1 MKINIASLS
10 AILISAAIFTGCLKD
25 NGFEN
30 QEYGI
35 KNPSGGSLGI
45 SFPESPEKDF
55 AIDALNTAQTVTL
68 CNLNLEADQ
77 PAPTD
82 VHVNLVMNPTLISTY
97 NSANGTSLVT
107 LPTSRYTMNMKITI
121 PKGGRLGDVQ
131 ISVPNASLIDPTLSY
146 AMGLSIAS
154 VDEAGYTI
162 ASNLKNILL
171 LISVK
176 NKYDGTYVLKS
187 KLLDWENNT
196 PFNISNQPFTWP
208 GSTASYGSI
217 LMITAGPSSVKMFD
231 DWGFGTYIHPIRTT
245 TPSWSGFGSTE
256 PKFTFDVTTNALTA
270 ATNDFV
276 NPSNGRAFKV
286 NTAVTTSRWD
296 PVTKNIY
303 AAIIMTQPGRSDLQ
317 IFDTLVYV
325 GPR

>member
-10 AILISAAIFTGCLKD
+10 ALLISAAMFTSCLKD
-25 NGFEN
+25 NGFEE
-30 QEYGI
+30 QKYGI
-35 KNPSGGSLGI
+35 KDPSGVSLGI

-55 AIDALNTAQTVTL
+55 AIDALNTAQTVTM

-77 PAPTD
+77 PAPAD
-82 VHVNLVMNPTLISTY
+82 VNVNLVLNPTLISAY
-97 NSANGTSLVT
+97 NTANGTSLVS
-107 LPTSRYTMNMKITI
+107 LPTSSYTMNMKVKI
-121 PKGGRLGDVQ
+121 PKGARMGDVS

-154 VDEAGYTI
+154 IDESGYTI
-162 ASNLKNILL
+162 ASNLKNILVK
-171 LISVK
+171 ISVK

-187 KLLDWENNT
+187 KLLDWLSGYG
-196 PFNISNQPFTWP
+196 ISNTPFTWP
-208 GSTASYGSI
+208 GSTSSYGSI
-217 LMITAGPSSVKMFD
+217 LMITAGPTSVKMFD

-245 TPSWSGFGSTE
+245 TAWSGFGSTE
-256 PKFTFDVTTNALTA
+256 PKFTFDGTTNALTA
-270 ATNDFV
+270 ATNDFP
-276 NPSNGRAFKV
+276 NPPNGRAFRV

-303 AAIIMTQPGRSDLQ
+303 AAIIMSHPGRPDLQ